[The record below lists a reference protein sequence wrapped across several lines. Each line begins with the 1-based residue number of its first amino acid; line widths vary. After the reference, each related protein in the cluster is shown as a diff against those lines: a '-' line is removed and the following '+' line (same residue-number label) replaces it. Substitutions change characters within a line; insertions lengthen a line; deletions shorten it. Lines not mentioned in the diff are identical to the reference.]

1 MRGLRPSLG
10 TALCVLLALVAPAGA
25 KDVRVLVEA
34 AGLRQAVAAA
44 QAGDRL
50 VVEPGTYSGPI
61 VIDKPLSIE
70 AAAGAVVKNDG
81 IGTVLKILAPD
92 VTVRGLTLRGSG
104 IRGEEFDSGI
114 YVEKGADRPVIE
126 GNHVEGNLFGIVL
139 HGCNDAVARNNVI
152 ANRNDLWLNDR
163 GNGIHVWNNSGS
175 LIEGN
180 RVIGGRDGIFIE
192 VSHGNIIRGNRF
204 EQLRFAVH
212 YMYANRNEVTD
223 NVSIRNHVG
232 YALMYSDHI
241 RVLRNISI
249 ADLEHGLMLHTT
261 HHSEAADNYIYGTG
275 EKCFFI
281 YTSVANDIHGN
292 RLEQCGV
299 GVHFTGGSERNV
311 FYGNSFIGNETQ
323 VKYTGLKL
331 YEWSKD
337 RRGNY
342 WSDNPAFDLDGDGIA
357 DTAYRPNTLVD
368 WVLWKYPLVKLL
380 LSSPAVETLRY
391 VQQQFP
397 TLYPGGAIDSFPLM
411 APGAAPVPLPKNVDL
426 TPAPRDPAQ
435 EGSGMRTMM

>member
-1 MRGLRPSLG
+1 MRGVRPILG
-10 TALCVLLALVAPAGA
+10 IALCVLLALVVPAGA
-25 KDVRVLVEA
+25 KDVRVLAEPS
-34 AGLRQAVAAA
+34 GLQQAVASAE
-44 QAGDRL
+44 QGDRL
-50 VVEPGTYSGPI
+50 LVAAGNYEGPI

-70 AAAGAVVKNDG
+70 AAAGAVVENKG
-81 IGTVLKILAPD
+81 TGTVLKILAPD
-92 VTVRGLTLRGSG
+92 VTVRGFTVRGSG
-104 IRGEEFDSGI
+104 TRGEDFDSGI

-126 GNHVEGNLFGIVL
+126 GNDVEGNLFGIVL
-139 HGCNDAVARNNVI
+139 HGCKDGIVRNNTI

-163 GNGIHVWNNSGS
+163 GNGIHVWNNAGS

-180 RVIGGRDGIFIE
+180 RVNGGRDGIFIE

-204 EQLRFAVH
+204 EHLRFAVH

-241 RVLRNISI
+241 RVLRNVSI

-261 HHSEAADNYIYGTG
+261 HHSEVADNYIYGTG
-275 EKCFFI
+275 EKCLFI
-281 YTSVANDIHGN
+281 YTSVANDVHGN
-292 RLEQCGV
+292 RLEACGI

-311 FYGNSFIGNETQ
+311 FYANSFLGNETQ

-337 RRGNY
+337 GRGNY
-342 WSDNPAFDLDGDGIA
+342 WSDNPAFDLNGDGIA
-357 DTAYRPNTLVD
+357 DIAYRPNTLVD

-391 VQQQFP
+391 VQQQLP

-411 APGAAPVPLPKNVDL
+411 SPVEPPVRLPQNVDL

-435 EGSGMRTMM
+435 EGSGLRTMM